1 MYKTLK
7 NMKSRLWN
15 IPEYLLLL
23 AVLLYWLPTSNPFN
37 WVAITLIAVLVL
49 QIIYKNKILG
59 IIISSVL
66 ILICCYMYLAL
77 FSELREFPTFNT
89 DAKQLLFIGL
99 SVFTTTLVVAG
110 FMFFKYMKQI
120 VKV

>member
-1 MYKTLK
+1 
-7 NMKSRLWN
+7 MKKINHLWN

-37 WVAITLIAVLVL
+37 WVAITLVTVLVF

-59 IIISSVL
+59 IIISSLL

-77 FSELREFPTFNT
+77 FSELREFPTFDA
-89 DAKQLLFIGL
+89 DAKELLFFGL
-99 SVFTTTLVVAG
+99 FIFTATLVVAG
-110 FMFFKYMKQI
+110 FMFFKYMKQL
-120 VKV
+120 VKLT

>member
-1 MYKTLK
+1 
-7 NMKSRLWN
+7 MKKINHLWN

-37 WVAITLIAVLVL
+37 LVAITLVAVLVF
-49 QIIYKNKILG
+49 QIIYKNKVLG

-77 FSELREFPTFNT
+77 FSELREFPVFNA
-89 DAKQLLFIGL
+89 DAKELLFFGL
-99 SVFTTTLVVAG
+99 FIFTATLVVAG
-110 FMFFKYMKQI
+110 FMFFKYMKQL
-120 VKV
+120 VKLM

>member
-1 MYKTLK
+1 
-7 NMKSRLWN
+7 MKSRLWN

-37 WVAITLIAVLVL
+37 LVAITLVTVLVF

-59 IIISSVL
+59 IIISSIL

-77 FSELREFPTFNT
+77 FSELREFPTFDA
-89 DAKQLLFIGL
+89 DAKQLFFVGVSI
-99 SVFTTTLVVAG
+99 FTGILVVAG
-110 FMFFKYMKQI
+110 FMFFKYVRKLA
-120 VKV
+120 

>member
-1 MYKTLK
+1 
-7 NMKSRLWN
+7 MKKINHLWN

-23 AVLLYWLPTSNPFN
+23 SVLYYWLLTSNLFN
-37 WVAITLIAVLVL
+37 WVAITLVAILVFQL
-49 QIIYKNKILG
+49 IYKNKVLG
-59 IIISSVL
+59 IIIPSIL
-66 ILICCYMYLAL
+66 ILACCYMYLAL

-89 DAKQLLFIGL
+89 DAKELLFFGL
-99 SVFTTTLVVAG
+99 FYFTATLVVAG

>member
-1 MYKTLK
+1 
-7 NMKSRLWN
+7 MKSRLWN

-37 WVAITLIAVLVL
+37 WVAITLVAILVF
-49 QIIYKNKILG
+49 QIIYKNKVLG

-77 FSELREFPTFNT
+77 FSELREFPTFNA
-89 DAKQLLFIGL
+89 DVKELLFVGL
-99 SVFTTTLVVAG
+99 FYLTTTLVVAG
-110 FMFFKYMKQI
+110 FMFFKYVRKLA
-120 VKV
+120 